1 MADPLNITDPE
12 LVEKLNISGVFGGK
26 TPDTEKPAL
35 KSKKFIA
42 FLATQGG
49 LFTLM
54 AMMLHLQDVDKLGA
68 NAAFMTLA
76 ATAGF
81 LAVGY
86 ILGQASLDRYVHLT
100 KLTAKASAGAED
112 DE

>member
-1 MADPLNITDPE
+1 MADSLNITDPK
-12 LVEKLNISGVFGGK
+12 LVEKLNASGLFGTGK
-26 TPDTEKPAL
+26 TPDTDKPAL

-42 FLATQGG
+42 FLVTQCG
-49 LFTLM
+49 LFALM
-54 AMMLHLQDVDKLGA
+54 AMMLFLQNVDKLGA
-68 NAAFMTLA
+68 NTAFITLA

-100 KLTAKASAGAED
+100 KLTAKAADGED
-112 DE
+112 EK